1 MTKEQYFDLCEQMGS
16 EPVDS
21 EIPIEFDDLTLDV
34 QEALRMYNQLQDNW
48 DYMGGNYIG
57 KSYIG
62 LMDIM
67 NILEVDPADR
77 RTMYELIGHID
88 RIRAKAI
95 SDSKPK
101 K

>member
-1 MTKEQYFDLCEQMGS
+1 MTKDQYFEMCEMMGT
-16 EPVDS
+16 EPIEE
-21 EIPIEFDDLTLDV
+21 EIPMELEDLPVEV
-34 QEALRMYNQLQDNW
+34 QETMRIYAQLQDNW

-57 KSYIG
+57 KNYTG
-62 LMDIM
+62 LMDIL
-67 NILEVDPADR
+67 NILEVEPEDR
-77 RTMYELIGHID
+77 RSTYELLGHID